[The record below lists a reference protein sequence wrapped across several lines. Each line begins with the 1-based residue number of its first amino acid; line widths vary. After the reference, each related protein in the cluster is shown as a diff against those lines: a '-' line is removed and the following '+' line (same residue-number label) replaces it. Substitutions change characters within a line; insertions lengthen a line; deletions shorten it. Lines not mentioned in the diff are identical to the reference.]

1 MIEALLLSS
10 WISII
15 LDTMFLPFIT
25 LKDPIIMDIF
35 NARRDWCPNYWK
47 RSIEF
52 ERSNTGDKTYK
63 ILSWIVFSNCFGE
76 ERGKWWLRGL
86 LLRIRVALA
95 VSSVPFLPTKNGN
108 VIRYSSSLSRR
119 IIASRFAALCHANIL
134 QRN

>member
-1 MIEALLLSS
+1 MLDEIGVGIIGNVASS
-10 WISII
+10 S
-15 LDTMFLPFIT
+15 
-25 LKDPIIMDIF
+25 KDPIRAI
-35 NARRDWCPNYWK
+35 K
-47 RSIEF
+47 L
-52 ERSNTGDKTYK
+52 
-63 ILSWIVFSNCFGE
+63 LSRIVFSNCFGE

>member
-25 LKDPIIMDIF
+25 LKDPIIMDIYLTLDEIGVGIIG
-35 NARRDWCPNYWK
+35 NVASSSKDPIRAIK
-47 RSIEF
+47 L
-52 ERSNTGDKTYK
+52 
-63 ILSWIVFSNCFGE
+63 LSRIVFSNCFGE

-86 LLRIRVALA
+86 LLRIRVALP

-119 IIASRFAALCHANIL
+119 IIASCFVLCHANIL

>member
-35 NARRDWCPNYWK
+35 NARRDWCRNYWK

-52 ERSNTGDKTYK
+52 ERSNTGDKTIK
-63 ILSWIVFSNCFGE
+63 SDSF
-76 ERGKWWLRGL
+76 
-86 LLRIRVALA
+86 
-95 VSSVPFLPTKNGN
+95 
-108 VIRYSSSLSRR
+108 
-119 IIASRFAALCHANIL
+119 
-134 QRN
+134 

>member
-25 LKDPIIMDIF
+25 LKDPIIMDIYLTLDEIGVGIIG
-35 NARRDWCPNYWK
+35 NVASSSKDPIRAIK
-47 RSIEF
+47 L
-52 ERSNTGDKTYK
+52 
-63 ILSWIVFSNCFGE
+63 LSRIVFSNCFGE

-86 LLRIRVALA
+86 LLRIRVALP

>member
-1 MIEALLLSS
+1 
-10 WISII
+10 
-15 LDTMFLPFIT
+15 MFLPFIT
-25 LKDPIIMDIF
+25 LKDPIIMDIYLTLDEIGVGIIG
-35 NARRDWCPNYWK
+35 NVASSSKDPIRAIKLLNR
-47 RSIEF
+47 
-52 ERSNTGDKTYK
+52 
-63 ILSWIVFSNCFGE
+63 IVFSNCFGE

-86 LLRIRVALA
+86 LLRIRVALP